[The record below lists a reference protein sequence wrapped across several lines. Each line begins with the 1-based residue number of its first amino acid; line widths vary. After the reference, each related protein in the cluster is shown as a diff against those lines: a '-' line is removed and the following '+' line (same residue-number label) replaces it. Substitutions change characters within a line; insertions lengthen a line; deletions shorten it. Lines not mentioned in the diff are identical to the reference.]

1 MKIKNDVNL
10 DMENI
15 CKLKLFY
22 YIYRK
27 YCDKKVNWYYTQELL
42 HANIKKENGEI
53 KTKDYK
59 D

>member
-53 KTKDYK
+53 KTKD
-59 D
+59 